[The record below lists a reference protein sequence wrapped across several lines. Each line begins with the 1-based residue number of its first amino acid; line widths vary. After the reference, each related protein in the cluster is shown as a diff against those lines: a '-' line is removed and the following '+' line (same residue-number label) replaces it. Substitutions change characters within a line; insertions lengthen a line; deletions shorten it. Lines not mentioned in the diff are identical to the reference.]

1 MVPNAWEELLGSAVK
16 KKVVV
21 QGDGDVPDFGNVV
34 VFNWMGSELVNGI
47 DGMPQAPFGERKQT
61 TARIGDGDEIPG
73 TATYNVVA
81 VCMCFIKFSWMWD
94 SSDKTYLCVLC
105 VALLWEPVACV
116 PVTRVRL
123 LLYVQLHV
131 D

>member
-34 VFNWMGSELVNGI
+34 VFNWVGSELVNGI
-47 DGMPQAPFGERKQT
+47 DGMTQAPFGERKQT

-81 VCMCFIKFSWMWD
+81 VCVL
-94 SSDKTYLCVLC
+94 SSFLGCGTAVTKPICVYCVWRCSGSQLRVFLLRGYDYCRTYN
-105 VALLWEPVACV
+105 
-116 PVTRVRL
+116 
-123 LLYVQLHV
+123 YM
-131 D
+131 